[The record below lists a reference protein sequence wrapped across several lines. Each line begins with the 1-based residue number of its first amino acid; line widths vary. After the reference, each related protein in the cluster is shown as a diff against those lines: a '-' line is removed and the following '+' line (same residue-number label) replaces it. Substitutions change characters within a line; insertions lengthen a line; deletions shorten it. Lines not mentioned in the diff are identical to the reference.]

1 MEYIQSIYLKSDL
14 KVTFSYAKIQL
25 GGCMEII
32 GYKKLKTNLYEI
44 TIKDGLNKEK
54 IELYDDIILKYDLL
68 IDKTLT
74 KTKLNTIIK
83 ENEIT
88 KSYFEALKYISRKMR
103 TEKEIK
109 EFLKKKEYSEYS
121 IQKSIDRLKREGYL
135 NQEIYISSY
144 INDALQLSN
153 DGPIKIKNS
162 LMKLGIKESLID
174 ESLGKIK
181 RDIFINRMIK
191 IIEKKKKLNK
201 DSKIIFKTKLKSQ
214 LFLLGYSEE
223 MINSLIDEMEVDESA
238 NFDREANK
246 CWEALARKYKDRE
259 LSLKFKNK
267 MYTKG
272 FQLDMI
278 NDFLDNKTSQ

>member
-1 MEYIQSIYLKSDL
+1 
-14 KVTFSYAKIQL
+14 
-25 GGCMEII
+25 MEII

-44 TIKDGLNKEK
+44 TIKDGLNKDK
-54 IELYDDIILKYDLL
+54 IELYDDIILKYELL

-88 KSYFEALKYISRKMR
+88 KSYFEAVKYISRKMR

-121 IQKSIDRLKREGYL
+121 IQKSIDRLKKEGYI
-135 NQEIYISSY
+135 NQEKYISSY
-144 INDALQLSN
+144 INDALQLSS
-153 DGPIKIKNS
+153 DGPIKIKDS
-162 LMKLGIKESLID
+162 LMKLGINERLID
-174 ESLGKIK
+174 ESLEQIDQVVFK
-181 RDIFINRMIK
+181 NRMIK

-201 DSKIIFKTKLKSQ
+201 NSEIIFKTKLKSQ
-214 LFLLGYSEE
+214 LFLLGYTEE
-223 MINSLIDEMEVDESA
+223 MIKSLMDGMEIDESS
-238 NFDREANK
+238 NFEREANK
-246 CWEALARKYKDRE
+246 CWDYLARKYKDRE
-259 LSLKFKNK
+259 LVLKFKNK

-278 NDFLDNKTSQ
+278 NNFIDNKTSQ

>member
-1 MEYIQSIYLKSDL
+1 MKSDL
-14 KVTFSYAKIQL
+14 KVTFSYAKIHI
-25 GGCMEII
+25 GGYMEII

-44 TIKDGLNKEK
+44 TIKDGLNKDK
-54 IELYDDIILKYDLL
+54 IELYDDIILKYELL

-88 KSYFEALKYISRKMR
+88 KSYFEAVKYISRKMR

-121 IQKSIDRLKREGYL
+121 IQKSIDRLKKEGYI
-135 NQEIYISSY
+135 NQEKYISSY
-144 INDALQLSN
+144 INDALQLSS
-153 DGPIKIKNS
+153 DGPIKIKDS
-162 LMKLGIKESLID
+162 LMKLGINERLID
-174 ESLGKIK
+174 ESLEQIDQVVFK
-181 RDIFINRMIK
+181 NRMIK

-201 DSKIIFKTKLKSQ
+201 NSEIIFKTKLKSQ
-214 LFLLGYSEE
+214 LFLLGYTEE
-223 MINSLIDEMEVDESA
+223 MIKSLMDGMEIDESS
-238 NFDREANK
+238 NFEREANK
-246 CWEALARKYKDRE
+246 CWDYLARKYKDRE
-259 LSLKFKNK
+259 LVLKFKNK

-278 NDFLDNKTSQ
+278 NNFIDKKTSQ